1 MHNRST
7 SDFHATENGNRDLR
21 KTPLHIAA
29 EQGDTDRAHA
39 LIQQIN
45 AQYLLDHESNDHLAA
60 IDEIGRTPL
69 HYAAERGYIEIVRAL
84 ISTGTDPN
92 KKDNDDS
99 TPLMLAI
106 NSARTEVALYL
117 ISLENIEIDGPYDG
131 HNPLDSAIKK
141 NLPEVVMALLEKGV
155 NTEIT
160 SAPDLSDD
168 IWPLHL
174 AVAYGHT
181 EIVRILIKKDGG
193 VNDTSQGYEY
203 TPLHYAAQY
212 NHIEITRILIGN
224 GADVNATCGEGQTA
238 LHIAAT
244 HENTAIAITLMGYGA
259 ALNAEDYYNNT
270 LLKRAK
276 DNNRTRTQHAMEN
289 PLHYAA
295 RYMTPDLVALLIAK
309 GYSLTKKIN
318 GLTPL
323 ELAIANNNL
332 PTTEYLLT
340 YHQQNDHLTLP
351 NPPNPTSQKVSGL
364 QAAFYQP
371 AHNLYHIARTVLS
384 NASNTISKTSI
395 RFRSITPYL
404 LTISQTQIK
413 GIQTILHDFIHAMP
427 LEILLRIIGFIHPNV
442 ETMLQTQRSKPE
454 TVVTI
459 PPPPQDRTTSTFR
472 QHTGGDNIHPPHF
485 HRIM

>member
-7 SDFHATENGNRDLR
+7 SDFHATENGNIDLALDASQGR

-29 EQGDTDRAHA
+29 EKGCTDIA
-39 LIQQIN
+39 LELIPLIN
-45 AQYLLDHESNDHLAA
+45 LRYLLDYESNDDLAA

-69 HYAAERGYIEIVRAL
+69 HYAAESGHIKIVRAL
-84 ISTGTDPN
+84 TSTGTDPN
-92 KKDNDDS
+92 IEDNRDS

-106 NSARTEVALYL
+106 ANAHTEIALHL
-117 ISLENIEIDGPYDG
+117 ISLKNIEIDGPYDG

-174 AVAYGHT
+174 AVVYGHT
-181 EIVRILIKKDGG
+181 EIVRILIKKDDG
-193 VNDTSQGYEY
+193 VNDASQGYEY

-224 GADVNATCGEGQTA
+224 GADVNATCGQGQTA
-238 LHIAAT
+238 LHIAVT
-244 HENTAIAITLMGYGA
+244 EVHTAIAITLMGYGA
-259 ALNAEDYYNNT
+259 ALNAEDHYNNT
-270 LLKRAK
+270 PLKLAK
-276 DNNRTRTQHAMEN
+276 DNNRTPTQHAMEN

-295 RYMTPDLVALLIAK
+295 RNMAPDLVALLIAK
-309 GYSLTKKIN
+309 GYSLTKKID

-351 NPPNPTSQKVSGL
+351 NPPNPVSQQVSGL

-371 AHNLYHIARTVLS
+371 THNLHHFALTVLS
-384 NASNTISKTSI
+384 YASNTISKTSI

-413 GIQTILHDFIHAMP
+413 GIQTILHDFIDAMP
-427 LEILLRIIGFIHPNV
+427 LEILLKIIGFIHPNV

-459 PPPPQDRTTSTFR
+459 PPQIAAPPVMESVQSPGNT
-472 QHTGGDNIHPPHF
+472 IVP
-485 HRIM
+485 